1 MSQSGPEGTQEGG
14 ECGRPEVGR
23 HRGCGGMDRVSPL
36 SGSATR
42 AWRSRQ
48 DQRLTAPGSP
58 IRTLP
63 RRSGSP
69 ERLLPDMR
77 RIIRLRGEGAARWG
91 LGLQDKAH
99 SRALSARELSLEES
113 ANGRGFLLIHR
124 EVSSCISL
132 EPGRPSQ
139 QEPAQGGRG
148 WPSGRGP
155 LRGRPRGVYRANSPD
170 GAAGGRP
177 RELRTSPD
185 NLLMDGADNRKAG
198 RREGRSGAGIGARAA
213 SDRVA
218 PLSGMAEPPLRPE
231 PRCMSR

>member
-1 MSQSGPEGTQEGG
+1 MHLDHFVSSASISMSQSGPEGTQEGG

-23 HRGCGGMDRVSPL
+23 HSGCGEWIVCHRCPDRRPGPGNHL
-36 SGSATR
+36 KTNT
-42 AWRSRQ
+42 SR
-48 DQRLTAPGSP
+48 APGSP

-69 ERLLPDMR
+69 ERLLRDMR

-148 WPSGRGP
+148 WP
-155 LRGRPRGVYRANSPD
+155 
-170 GAAGGRP
+170 
-177 RELRTSPD
+177 T
-185 NLLMDGADNRKAG
+185 
-198 RREGRSGAGIGARAA
+198 
-213 SDRVA
+213 
-218 PLSGMAEPPLRPE
+218 
-231 PRCMSR
+231 

>member
-1 MSQSGPEGTQEGG
+1 VCHRCPDR
-14 ECGRPEVGR
+14 RPGHGDHVKTNA
-23 HRGCGGMDRVSPL
+23 SPV
-36 SGSATR
+36 
-42 AWRSRQ
+42 
-48 DQRLTAPGSP
+48 PGSP

-69 ERLLPDMR
+69 ERLLRDMR

-148 WPSGRGP
+148 WPTMKWLASQGQIWGFVAFRRGYDGNREDRAE
-155 LRGRPRGVYRANSPD
+155 LSHSTIRARGARVDPS
-170 GAAGGRP
+170 
-177 RELRTSPD
+177 
-185 NLLMDGADNRKAG
+185 AG
-198 RREGRSGAGIGARAA
+198 RNRSDEVSRSTRLRRLSATHAVTTFGQLVSAEKRAA
-213 SDRVA
+213 W
-218 PLSGMAEPPLRPE
+218 P
-231 PRCMSR
+231 